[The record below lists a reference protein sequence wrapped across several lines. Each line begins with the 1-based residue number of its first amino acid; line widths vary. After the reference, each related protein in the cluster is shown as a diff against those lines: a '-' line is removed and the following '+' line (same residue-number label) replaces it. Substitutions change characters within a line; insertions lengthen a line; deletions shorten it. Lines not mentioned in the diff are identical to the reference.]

1 MTRTTRERLLSRAL
15 LRNLEVSEEHVSEEH
30 DGAMAMTRRTFL
42 AAASSLVLTGCAA
55 GRRGAALSTT
65 TTGTAGSPPPASP
78 PGPADLRPARFV
90 AQGSPNGVAF
100 TFHGS
105 GDPALLHA
113 LLGAA
118 ARAGAPITVFAVG
131 SWLDQYP
138 DVARAILAD
147 GHELANHTYTHPAL
161 GTVGRAAVAGEITRC
176 RDALTRH
183 AGSPGAWF
191 RPSGIDV
198 PTPLMLDEAAR
209 AGYATVV
216 GYDVDPRDYEDPPVA
231 AVIERVTSGLHPG
244 AIVSLHT
251 GHTNTVDAFEAMV
264 GAARHRNLT
273 PRLVRDLVAL

>member
-1 MTRTTRERLLSRAL
+1 
-15 LRNLEVSEEHVSEEH
+15 
-30 DGAMAMTRRTFL
+30 MAISRRTFL
-42 AAASSLVLTGCAA
+42 AAASSLALTACTA
-55 GRRGAALSTT
+55 GRRGGAVGTSTT
-65 TTGTAGSPPPASP
+65 GTAGTAGSPPPASSP
-78 PGPADLRPARFV
+78 PGPAGFRPARFV
-90 AQGSPNGVAF
+90 ARGSPNGVAF

-113 LLGAA
+113 LLVAA
-118 ARAGAPITVFAVG
+118 AWAGSPITVFAVG

-138 DVARAILAD
+138 DVARAILAG

-183 AGSPGAWF
+183 AGSPGGWF

-216 GYDVDPRDYEDPPVA
+216 GYDVDPRDYEDPPSA

-251 GHTNTVDAFEAMV
+251 GHANTVDAFEAMV

-273 PRLVRDLVAL
+273 PRLVRDLVAP